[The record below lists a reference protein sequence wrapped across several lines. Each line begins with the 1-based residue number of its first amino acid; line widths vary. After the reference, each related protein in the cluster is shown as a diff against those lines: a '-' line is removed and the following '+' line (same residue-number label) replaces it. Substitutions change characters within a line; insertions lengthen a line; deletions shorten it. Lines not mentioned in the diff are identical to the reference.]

1 MRYESNPIELE
12 ILKKMRKKCYRML
25 KEGLGAKTNKVIRA
39 MLVEVRQLIAD
50 IKNLNG
56 DWDKIKEFTRT
67 KPYELE
73 QLYWATEEVV
83 EAVEVVEVVE
93 VVEATEE
100 VVEETEEVQIIE
112 TIEAEIEA
120 LTIER
125 NKAQIEY
132 QTIKTNYTAAAY
144 RIANEKLMIA
154 INKMVDYNNK
164 RCEFLTRGWGV
175 LIPLKNILKN
185 FYKCVDIVY
194 TLIYNNNC
202 KI

>member
-73 QLYWATEEVV
+73 QLYWNWQPEETTEEVV
-83 EAVEVVEVVE
+83 EVVEDIE

-100 VVEETEEVQIIE
+100 ATTEAIDVVEATEEVQTIE

-132 QTIKTNYTAAAY
+132 QTIKTNCTAEAY

-154 INKMVDYNNK
+154 INKMVGYNNK
-164 RCEFLTRGWGV
+164 RREFLTRGWR
-175 LIPLKNILKN
+175 N
-185 FYKCVDIVY
+185 
-194 TLIYNNNC
+194 
-202 KI
+202 